1 MGIVIG
7 QAELATTVERRQ
19 GAGERVVFTNGV
31 FDLLHLGHTQYLQ
44 RARALGDAL
53 IVGVNSD
60 ASTRALKGPR
70 RPLVSEA
77 DRAATLAALAAVDY
91 VTIFDDPTAGP
102 LVAALRP
109 AVYVKGADY
118 ATSGEQAHD
127 HLIAPATLRRIVGL
141 VGDSGAP
148 DAPANAPA
156 QGEPDPTEAL
166 AWAGLAERLP
176 EARTVAEYGG
186 ALALLA
192 YLPGHST
199 TALIE
204 RIVQRYAPDVAGRDA
219 DK

>member
-7 QAELATTVERRQ
+7 QAELAALVERRQ
-19 GAGERVVFTNGV
+19 GVGERVVFTNGV

-77 DRAATLAALAAVDY
+77 DRAATLAALAAVDF
-91 VTIFDDPTAGP
+91 VTIFDDLTAEP

-118 ATSGEQAHD
+118 ATAGEQARD

-141 VGDSGAP
+141 VGGGDVP
-148 DAPANAPA
+148 NAPA
-156 QGEPDPTEAL
+156 QGEPDLTDAL

-176 EARTVAEYGG
+176 EARAVAAYGG

-204 RIVQRYAPDVAGRDA
+204 RIVQRYAPDAADRDA

>member
-1 MGIVIG
+1 MGTVIA
-7 QAELATTVERRQ
+7 QAALAALVERRQ
-19 GAGERVVFTNGV
+19 AAGERVVLTNGV

-70 RPLVSEA
+70 RPLVPEA

-91 VTIFDDPTAGP
+91 VTIFDESTAGP
-102 LVAALRP
+102 LVSVLRP
-109 AVYVKGADY
+109 LVYVKGADY
-118 ATSGEQAHD
+118 ATAGDQARD
-127 HLIAPATLRRIVGL
+127 YLIAPATLRRIVGL
-141 VGDSGAP
+141 ADDTSDT
-148 DAPANAPA
+148 DA
-156 QGEPDPTEAL
+156 Q
-166 AWAGLAERLP
+166 AWARLAERLP
-176 EARTVAEYGG
+176 EARVVAAYGG

-204 RIVQRYAPDVAGRDA
+204 RIVQRYAPDAANRDA
-219 DK
+219 DT